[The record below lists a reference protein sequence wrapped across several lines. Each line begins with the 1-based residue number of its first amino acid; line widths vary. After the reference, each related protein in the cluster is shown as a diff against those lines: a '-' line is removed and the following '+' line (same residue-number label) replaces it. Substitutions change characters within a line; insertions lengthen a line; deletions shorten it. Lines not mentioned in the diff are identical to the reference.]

1 MTTATEKK
9 TEQFDAVIVGAGAAG
24 MYMLHRF
31 RGLGLNTT
39 VIEAGDGVGGTWYWN
54 RYPGARCDVTS
65 IEYSF
70 SFSKELEQEWT
81 WSELMAPQGEIEQYM
96 NHVADRFDLRR
107 DIRFNTRVTGAD
119 WNDDTNTWTVTTDK
133 GDTFV
138 SRFCIMAT
146 GCLSSPLKPD
156 IKGIESFKGQS
167 IQTSMWPKEGVELEG
182 KRVALIG
189 TGSSGVQSTPEIGKI
204 AGQLTV
210 FQRTPTYTW
219 PSMNRPLTEED
230 ITKVKSNYEEIR
242 EVQRTSRV
250 GISGT
255 FNGALLEPPTA
266 KILDLKEEERR
277 AAMEEHGFAVT
288 RLFADVATDMEAN
301 RIARDLY
308 AEMVSR
314 VVEDPE
320 TAAAL
325 TPTDY
330 PIGCKRAVVDQDYF
344 VTFNRPNVKLVDLR
358 KEAFVEVTENGIRTE
373 GGEYEFDIIVYA
385 TGFDAMTGALLKMN
399 ITGHNGRPL
408 ADKWAAGPRNYL
420 GLMAQDFP
428 NLFTITGP
436 GSPSVLSNMLV
447 SIEQHVDFITDCV
460 SHMSAHGK
468 DVIEPTLEAED
479 SWVEHVNDVAEGTM
493 YTAPSCNSWYLGA
506 NVPGKTRQFMP
517 YIGGVGAYRQ
527 KCDEIAA
534 DGYRGF
540 VLSEAREAAAV

>member
-1 MTTATEKK
+1 VTTATEKK

-24 MYMLHRF
+24 MYMLHRL

-107 DIRFNTRVTGAD
+107 DIRFNTRVTGAN

-189 TGSSGVQSTPEIGKI
+189 TGSSGVQSTPEIAKV

-230 ITKVKSNYEEIR
+230 ITKVKTNYEQIR

-266 KILDLKEEERR
+266 KLMDLPEEERR
-277 AAMEEHGFAVT
+277 QAMEEHGFAVT
-288 RLFADVATDMEAN
+288 RMFADVATDMEAN
-301 RIARDLY
+301 RVARDLY
-308 AEMVSR
+308 GEMVRR
-314 VVEDPE
+314 VVKDPE

-358 KEAFVEVTENGIRTE
+358 KEPFVEVTENGIRTE
-373 GGEYEFDIIVYA
+373 GVEYEFDVIVYA
-385 TGFDAMTGALLKMN
+385 TGFDAMTGALLKMG
-399 ITGHNGRPL
+399 ITGRNGRPL
-408 ADKWAAGPRNYL
+408 AEKWAAGPRNYL

-447 SIEQHVDFITDCV
+447 SIEQHVDFITDCLG
-460 SHMSAHGK
+460 HMRAHGK
-468 DVIEPTLEAED
+468 EVIEPTLEAED
-479 SWVEHVNDVAEGTM
+479 RWVDHVNEVAEGTM

-517 YIGGVGAYRQ
+517 YIGGVGTYRQ

-534 DGYRGF
+534 KGYEGF
-540 VLSEAREAAAV
+540 ILSEAREAAAV